1 MNPKRSFRENL
12 IRSDEGRKTILLK
25 TNIVLVIALAMLL
38 FIVPAIPVQSTFL
51 TRIILV
57 VIIISGLFAAD
68 FSRTAFRI
76 LASLGA
82 LLILTSVVDLVF
94 PESRNLNVFIFFL
107 NTLFFII
114 VTIALVAHVALAQ
127 EVYPSTVLC
136 AINSYLLI
144 GLTLS
149 ILFLILD
156 HFAPG
161 SFAQMDASHE
171 GLSNYI
177 YFGLVTLT
185 TLGYGDITP
194 ATPVARSLA
203 SFTALFGQLYLV
215 IIMAL
220 IIGKYL
226 NWKNNQDRYVS

>member
-1 MNPKRSFRENL
+1 MNPKRSHRKHL
-12 IRSDEGRKTILLK
+12 IRSGEGRKTILLR
-25 TNIVLVIALAMLL
+25 TNIVLLLALVMMIFL
-38 FIVPAIPVQSTFL
+38 VPAIPLPGFFL
-51 TRIILV
+51 TRILLGT
-57 VIIISGLFAAD
+57 IIISGLFAAD

-76 LASLGA
+76 LATVGA
-82 LLILTSVVDLVF
+82 LVILTSLADLIF
-94 PESRNLNVFIFFL
+94 PESRNLNVLVFFL

-114 VTIALVAHVALAQ
+114 VTIALVAHVAAAR
-127 EVYPSTVLC
+127 EVYPSTLLC

-156 HFAPG
+156 LFSPG
-161 SFAQMDASHE
+161 SFLKIDASDG
-171 GLSNYI
+171 GLSSYI
-177 YFGLVTLT
+177 YVGFVTLT

-194 ATPVARSLA
+194 VTPLARSLA

-226 NWKNNQDRYVS
+226 NWKNNQDRSDS